1 MSHKPTIIA
10 VATPSGSG
18 AIAVI
23 RLSGPQAILWVND
36 CFQSIKPKKLIDQKS
51 HTVHLG
57 YLHEGEAVIDQVLV
71 TLFRGPH
78 SYTGEDVVEI
88 SCHGSTYIQQRIMQL
103 FLGLGAQVAQGG
115 EFTLRA
121 FLNGKMDLSQAE
133 AVADLIQSESEAAH
147 QIALQQM
154 RGGFGSQ
161 LKDLRAQLM
170 HFASLIE
177 LELDFA
183 EEDVAFA
190 DRTALQQLL
199 QNISEVLKSLID
211 SFALGNV
218 LKNGVPVA
226 IIGPPNAGKSTL
238 LNTLLNEDKALI
250 SDIPGTTRDAIEDE
264 INLRGVRFRLIDTAG
279 IRQTQD
285 VVEQMGIKKSFE
297 KTAQASLV
305 LYLFDS
311 VEAAQNKEYLAELL
325 TGFNALKTEFPDKH
339 LLLLANKADGL
350 TTGEQSTLET
360 ALPPFTYIAAKN
372 KTGIESL
379 IDQLLAH
386 VLQGRHHQGNTIV
399 TNSRHYALLLL
410 SQEAIDQVKQGIAQN
425 RSSDLLAVDI
435 RQALQHFGAITGEI
449 SSDELLGN
457 IFSNFCIGK

>member
-57 YLHEGEAVIDQVLV
+57 YLHDGPAIIDQVLV

-147 QIALQQM
+147 QIAVQQM

-190 DRTALQQLL
+190 DRTALQDLL
-199 QNISEVLKSLID
+199 QNISEVLRSLID

-238 LNTLLNEDKALI
+238 LNTLLNEEKALI

-297 KTAQASLV
+297 KTGQASLV

-311 VEAAQNKEYLAELL
+311 VEAAQNKDYLTELIS
-325 TGFNALKTEFPDKH
+325 GFDALKSEFPDKH
-339 LLLLANKADGL
+339 ILLLGNKADGL
-350 TTGEQSTLET
+350 TLSEQSTLET
-360 ALPPFTYIAAKN
+360 SLPPFTFIAAKN

-410 SQEAIDQVKQGIAQN
+410 SQEAIDQVKLGIAQH

-457 IFSNFCIGK
+457 IFANFCIGK

>member
-1 MSHKPTIIA
+1 M
-10 VATPSGSG
+10 
-18 AIAVI
+18 
-23 RLSGPQAILWVND
+23 
-36 CFQSIKPKKLIDQKS
+36 
-51 HTVHLG
+51 
-57 YLHEGEAVIDQVLV
+57 
-71 TLFRGPH
+71 
-78 SYTGEDVVEI
+78 
-88 SCHGSTYIQQRIMQL
+88 
-103 FLGLGAQVAQGG
+103 
-115 EFTLRA
+115 
-121 FLNGKMDLSQAE
+121 
-133 AVADLIQSESEAAH
+133 
-147 QIALQQM
+147 
-154 RGGFGSQ
+154 
-161 LKDLRAQLM
+161 
-170 HFASLIE
+170 
-177 LELDFA
+177 DFA
-183 EEDVAFA
+183 EEYVAFA
-190 DRTALQQLL
+190 YRTSLKQLL
-199 QNISEVLKSLID
+199 KNISELLKSLID